1 MESLINPI
9 DTMVL
14 VADAIARIAQAG
26 DDGAVPDYL
35 ALLTIDVRWEMQ
47 SAAASLIPGQVRVG
61 HSDVRDGVQ
70 DRRASKVQ
78 GPGSNTR
85 HVVTGTVVT
94 PGRGENAGTATA
106 ISCFRFYQNTSSKPR
121 LASMGVYH
129 DEFRL
134 IGKRWLMSSRTI
146 EIG

>member
-1 MESLINPI
+1 MEPLINPI

-26 DDGAVPDYL
+26 DDGAVHDYL
-35 ALLTIDVRWEMQ
+35 DLLTIDVRWEMR
-47 SAAASLIPGQVRVG
+47 SAAVSLIPGQVRVG
-61 HSDVRDGVQ
+61 HRDIRDGVQ
-70 DRRASKVQ
+70 DRRVSKVQ
-78 GPGSNTR
+78 GPGSDTR
-85 HVVTGTVVT
+85 HVVTGTAVT
-94 PGRGENAGTATA
+94 PGRGERAATATA
-106 ISCFRFYQNTSSKPR
+106 VSYFRFYQNTSSEPR

-134 IGKRWLMSSRTI
+134 IGGRWLMSSRII

>member
-1 MESLINPI
+1 MESLTNPI

-14 VADAIARIAQAG
+14 VSDAIARIAQAG
-26 DDGAVPDYL
+26 DEGAVQDYL
-35 ALLTIDVRWEMQ
+35 DLLAIDIRWEMQ
-47 SAAASLIPGQVRVG
+47 SAASSLIPGQVRVG
-61 HSDVRDGVQ
+61 HPDIRDGVQ

-94 PGRGENAGTATA
+94 PGRGESAGTAA
-106 ISCFRFYQNTSSKPR
+106 AVSYFRFYQNTSSEPR

-134 IGKRWLMSSRTI
+134 IGERWLMSSRII